1 MNPSSHTT
9 LASAASRRSFLKASG
24 ALVIAV
30 VWDPVLAHT
39 TAQGAL
45 RPAQPNPSQLDS
57 WLAIHTDG
65 SVTAFFGKIDMGHA
79 LDISIAQIV
88 AEELDVAVEKVDVH
102 MGDTATSNNQGGAS
116 SALGIARGAL
126 PLRNAAAEAR
136 RILLDMAAARLSVG
150 VAELAVDDGVIRV
163 VASPQ
168 RKTSYAEL
176 IGGKQF
182 SAEVTWNQQ
191 VGNSMNVTGKAKPK
205 APSQYKVVGQSV
217 KRRDLVGKVF
227 GQMKYV
233 TDIRLPG
240 MLHARVIRP
249 PAAGAGV
256 ASVDAASVSGIAGV
270 QVVHEKNFLAV
281 VAPREW
287 DAVVAARELKVTWSA
302 APPAFSGHDKVH
314 AHLRAAPVLKSED
327 PVKNGDLKAAF
338 AQAARVVEAEYE
350 WPFQSHASMGPACAL
365 ADVQKEHATVW
376 TGSQKPHY
384 ARDGVAAIL
393 GMQPEQVRGVW
404 APGPGTYGRNDAGD
418 AVLEAA
424 YLSKRLG
431 KPVRLQYMRHDATG
445 WDPKSPANVSHARAA
460 IDASGQV
467 TGYDFVAKGFSRADI
482 NSNESDPRH
491 SLLGMALGLP
501 LNYGIG
507 FNHPEESYKF
517 AAKRLGW
524 QVVAPMLDRSSPL
537 RSSHLR
543 DPLGPDIHFASEQF
557 IDELAYAT
565 GQDPLAF
572 RLHHVEAAR
581 DAVVLRAAAERAGWR
596 VRSAAGKRLQS
607 ARLHGQGIAYAQRAG
622 TVVAVV
628 AEVEVDPASGSVWA
642 RRVTVAHECGLII
655 NPEGLRYTIEGNV
668 TQGLSRTLHEEVQF
682 SPTAVTS
689 VDWDSYPILAI
700 GEQPQTIDVVLIN
713 RPEAAP
719 TGAGEPTIRLI
730 PAAVANA
737 FYDATGVRMRK
748 APLTRARVKAALA

>member
-256 ASVDAASVSGIAGV
+256 ASVDQASVSGIAGV
-270 QVVHEKNFLAV
+270 QVVHDKNFLAV

-302 APPAFSGHDKVH
+302 APVAFSGHDKVH

-327 PVKNGDLKAAF
+327 PVKSGDLKAAF

-404 APGPGTYGRNDAGD
+404 APGPGSYGRNDAGD
-418 AVLEAA
+418 AVLAPGVELMLIGGHTRGLQA
-424 YLSKRLG
+424 
-431 KPVRLQYMRHDATG
+431 VRVYTQRG
-445 WDPKSPANVSHARAA
+445 WVVLAS
-460 IDASGQV
+460 DASHFYENMEQDRPFPIV
-467 TGYDFVAKGFSRADI
+467 YNVADMLAGYRKVAAAADSAGHI
-482 NSNESDPRH
+482 VPGHDPEVLRRYPAWP
-491 SLLGMALGLP
+491 GDRI
-501 LNYGIG
+501 GIACL
-507 FNHPEESYKF
+507 H
-517 AAKRLGW
+517 
-524 QVVAPMLDRSSPL
+524 QAPRDRS
-537 RSSHLR
+537 
-543 DPLGPDIHFASEQF
+543 A
-557 IDELAYAT
+557 
-565 GQDPLAF
+565 
-572 RLHHVEAAR
+572 
-581 DAVVLRAAAERAGWR
+581 
-596 VRSAAGKRLQS
+596 
-607 ARLHGQGIAYAQRAG
+607 
-622 TVVAVV
+622 
-628 AEVEVDPASGSVWA
+628 
-642 RRVTVAHECGLII
+642 
-655 NPEGLRYTIEGNV
+655 
-668 TQGLSRTLHEEVQF
+668 
-682 SPTAVTS
+682 
-689 VDWDSYPILAI
+689 
-700 GEQPQTIDVVLIN
+700 
-713 RPEAAP
+713 
-719 TGAGEPTIRLI
+719 
-730 PAAVANA
+730 
-737 FYDATGVRMRK
+737 
-748 APLTRARVKAALA
+748 